1 MRKEDLEKNQNMRT
15 YKNLDPGGEE
25 RAEEGAV
32 PEHGARDRNE
42 ELQQVQWLDRSE
54 QQEVK
59 LS

>member
-15 YKNLDPGGEE
+15 YKNLDPGREE

-32 PEHGARDRNE
+32 PEHGARDWNE
-42 ELQQVQWLDRSE
+42 ELQRVERLDRSQ

-59 LS
+59 LC